1 MLIIIFFFFKGG
13 CYILLKIFFL
23 YKFLLNID
31 NIFFLFLIYCSKYG
45 VDDGVLLW
53 NLLMFIYVIY
63 SGFIKMVIKI
73 FEKKIMNVCVCIVV
87 NNVS

>member
-1 MLIIIFFFFKGG
+1 M
-13 CYILLKIFFL
+13 
-23 YKFLLNID
+23 
-31 NIFFLFLIYCSKYG
+31 
-45 VDDGVLLW
+45 DDGVLLW

-73 FEKKIMNVCVCIVV
+73 FEKKIIYECVCIVV